1 MSLPIVGLLT
11 IGQSSRDDLFQEM
24 KKLIDSR
31 IKTIEAGVLDDFSE
45 EEIAELTPSAG
56 EFPLIT
62 KIRGNKSLVVSKNK
76 ISTLLEKKINH
87 LHKAGAELVTILCTT
102 PFDTLPA
109 KVFVLKTGNL
119 LNSLIAKLLNNGK
132 LGVLIPLKEQVEIS
146 KIRWKNLG
154 IDVVVEYASPYGDLS
169 ALKKAASRLSV
180 IEELSLLLMDCLGYS
195 LKMKEMISSFFQ
207 APIILPRTLLSSVI
221 NELVR

>member
-1 MSLPIVGLLT
+1 MSFPIVGLLT
-11 IGQSSRDDLFQEM
+11 IGQSSRNDLFQEI

-31 IKTIEAGVLDDFSE
+31 IKIIEAGVLDDLSE
-45 EEIAELTPSAG
+45 EELAELTPLAG

-62 KIRGNKSLVVSKNK
+62 KIKGNKSLIVSKNK
-76 ISTLLEKKINH
+76 ISPLLEKKINY
-87 LHKAGAELVTILCTT
+87 LHKAGAELITILCTT

-109 KVFVLKTGNL
+109 KTFVLKTGNL
-119 LNSLIAKLLNNGK
+119 LNSLIAELLHNGK

-154 IDVVVEYASPYGDLS
+154 IDAIVEYASPYGDLS
-169 ALKKAASRLSV
+169 DLKKAASRLSN
-180 IEELSLLLMDCLGYS
+180 IEELSLILMDCLGYS

-207 APIILPRTLLSSVI
+207 APIILPRTLISSVI

>member
-1 MSLPIVGLLT
+1 MHHT
-11 IGQSSRDDLFQEM
+11 
-24 KKLIDSR
+24 
-31 IKTIEAGVLDDFSE
+31 
-45 EEIAELTPSAG
+45 
-56 EFPLIT
+56 
-62 KIRGNKSLVVSKNK
+62 
-76 ISTLLEKKINH
+76 
-87 LHKAGAELVTILCTT
+87 
-102 PFDTLPA
+102 FDTLPA
-109 KVFVLKTGNL
+109 KAFVLKTGNL

-169 ALKKAASRLSV
+169 AIKKAASRLSV
-180 IEELSLLLMDCLGYS
+180 IEELSLILMDCLGYS

-207 APIILPRTLLSSVI
+207 APIILPRTFLSCVI